1 MKVNFI
7 NFSDPKDN
15 KCFLITGGELILKQE
30 VVEIILDK
38 LKNSGFNEKVS
49 ISQDE
54 LERMQE
60 IASRNMGGSLFQENL
75 ILHIKHTSGKFPE
88 KIKLFLEDAQ
98 IFNSPNIALIVESSI
113 EKTPASG
120 TWIKNFDA
128 NGLII
133 NCSKLKI
140 MEEKI
145 WLKRQLNFLPKDLLP
160 IFGSSIFQNNEA
172 NLLGQKNEVSL
183 LKLLF
188 LNQEKMSEAK
198 TDHIIFGS
206 GISAFELE
214 DLLLNRDFKKALK
227 TINFM
232 KEHDRQNSAPII
244 WIIAKV
250 INSCL
255 ESLKS
260 SNKKSA
266 LINSGVW
273 SSKINL
279 YLNLIKEATA
289 NEFLSLNEEILKVD
303 LINKG
308 LMRAET
314 WEQIERVILKLQ
326 DATSLQN

>member
-1 MKVNFI
+1 LKVNFL
-7 NFSDPKDN
+7 NFSDPKDH

-30 VVEIILDK
+30 VVENILDN
-38 LKNSGFNEKVS
+38 LKNTGFNEKVS

-54 LERMQE
+54 LERVQE

-88 KIKLFLEDAQ
+88 KIKVFLEDED
-98 IFNSPNIALIVESSI
+98 IFKSPNIALIIESSI
-113 EKTPASG
+113 EKTPVSG
-120 TWIKNFDA
+120 SWIKNVDT

-133 NCSKLKI
+133 NCSKLKT

-160 IFGSSIFQNNEA
+160 VFGGSIFQNNEA

-188 LNQEKMSEAK
+188 LNQDKISEAK

-206 GISAFELE
+206 GITAFELE

-279 YLNLIKEATA
+279 YLNLIKQATA
-289 NEFLSLNEEILKVD
+289 KEFLNLNEEILKVD

-308 LMRAET
+308 LMKAET

>member
-1 MKVNFI
+1 MKVNFL
-7 NFSDPKDN
+7 NFSDPKDH

-30 VVEIILDK
+30 VVENILDK
-38 LKNSGFNEKVS
+38 LKNTGFNEKVS

-54 LERMQE
+54 LERIQE

-88 KIKLFLEDAQ
+88 KIKLFLENAE

-120 TWIKNFDA
+120 TRIKNFDA

-279 YLNLIKEATA
+279 YLNLIKQATA
-289 NEFLSLNEEILKVD
+289 KEFLSLNEEILKVD

>member
-30 VVEIILDK
+30 VVEIILVK
-38 LKNSGFNEKVS
+38 LKSAGFNEKVS

-88 KIKLFLEDAQ
+88 KIKLFLEDDE

-172 NLLGQKNEVSL
+172 NLMGQKNEVSL

-279 YLNLIKEATA
+279 YLNLIKQATA
-289 NEFLSLNEEILKVD
+289 KEFLSLNEEILKVD

>member
-30 VVEIILDK
+30 VVEIILVK
-38 LKNSGFNEKVS
+38 LKSAGFNEKVS

-88 KIKLFLEDAQ
+88 KIKLFLEDAE

-188 LNQEKMSEAK
+188 LNQDKMSEAK

-279 YLNLIKEATA
+279 YLNLIKQAKA
-289 NEFLSLNEEILKVD
+289 KEFLSLNEEILKVD

>member
-30 VVEIILDK
+30 VVEIILVK
-38 LKNSGFNEKVS
+38 LKSAGFNEKVS

-88 KIKLFLEDAQ
+88 KIKLFLEDAE

-188 LNQEKMSEAK
+188 LNQDKMSEAK

-289 NEFLSLNEEILKVD
+289 KEFLSLNEEILKVD

>member
-7 NFSDPKDN
+7 NFSDPKDH

-30 VVEIILDK
+30 VVEIILVK
-38 LKNSGFNEKVS
+38 LKSAGFNEKVS

-88 KIKLFLEDAQ
+88 KIKLFLEDTE

-188 LNQEKMSEAK
+188 LNQDKMSEAK

-289 NEFLSLNEEILKVD
+289 KEFLSLNEEILKVD

>member
-1 MKVNFI
+1 LKVNFI
-7 NFSDPKDN
+7 NFSDPKDH

-30 VVEIILDK
+30 VVENILDK
-38 LKNSGFNEKVS
+38 LKNTGFNEKVS

-54 LERMQE
+54 LERVQE

-88 KIKLFLEDAQ
+88 KIKVFLEDEE
-98 IFNSPNIALIVESSI
+98 IFKSTNIALIIESTI

-120 TWIKNFDA
+120 SWIKNFDT

-133 NCSKLKI
+133 NCSKLKT

-145 WLKRQLNFLPKDLLP
+145 WLKRQLSFLPKDLLP
-160 IFGSSIFQNNEA
+160 IFGGSIFQNNEA

-188 LNQEKMSEAK
+188 LNQDKISETK

-206 GISAFELE
+206 GITAFELE

-260 SNKKSA
+260 SNKRSA

-279 YLNLIKEATA
+279 YLNLIKQATA
-289 NEFLSLNEEILKVD
+289 KEFLSLNEEILKVD

-308 LMRAET
+308 LMKAET

>member
-30 VVEIILDK
+30 VVEIILVK
-38 LKNSGFNEKVS
+38 LKSAGFNEKVS

-88 KIKLFLEDAQ
+88 KIKLFLEDAE

-172 NLLGQKNEVSL
+172 NLMGQKNEVSL

-188 LNQEKMSEAK
+188 LNQDKMSEAK

-279 YLNLIKEATA
+279 YLNLIKKATA
-289 NEFLSLNEEILKVD
+289 KEFLSLNEEILKVD